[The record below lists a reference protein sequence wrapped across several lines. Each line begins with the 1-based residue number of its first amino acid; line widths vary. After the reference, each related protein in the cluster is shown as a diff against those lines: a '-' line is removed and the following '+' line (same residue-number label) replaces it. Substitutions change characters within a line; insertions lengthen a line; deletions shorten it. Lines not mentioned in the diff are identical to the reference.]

1 MFISCM
7 YICIIYDHNLSL
19 TAGSSAR
26 TSSVSILALKV
37 QTSGLVSL
45 SNVSNLNFADVAIST
60 MVATQASRHW
70 LLESMVFFILTM
82 SPTRRPRWG
91 CFHFCCSLRL
101 SKYVLCQR
109 VQNYFARL
117 SSVQV
122 SRLEI
127 SCWRKQNF

>member
-1 MFISCM
+1 M

-37 QTSGLVSL
+37 QTSGLVSV

-70 LLESMVFFILTM
+70 LLESMVVYLN
-82 SPTRRPRWG
+82 
-91 CFHFCCSLRL
+91 
-101 SKYVLCQR
+101 YVTDT
-109 VQNYFARL
+109 
-117 SSVQV
+117 
-122 SRLEI
+122 
-127 SCWRKQNF
+127 